1 MSLKLEFPLENRTHR
16 AEKPNVEV
24 TVGLGPMPPDASDF
38 PGGIPAL
45 GALHVCEI
53 GVVSLVWTMQ
63 EIILNRNQVSGDIL
77 LLAALV
83 KPV

>member
-1 MSLKLEFPLENRTHR
+1 MCVCVCVGGGCVIRRISGIVFSVLVECSNTQPTQEWSYLKLEFHRENRTHR

-45 GALHVCEI
+45 
-53 GVVSLVWTMQ
+53 
-63 EIILNRNQVSGDIL
+63 R
-77 LLAALV
+77 
-83 KPV
+83 